1 MYFLYFVEDG
11 QIYYYKGRTRSG
23 NVIYL
28 SKRLS
33 KRVKRFQK
41 KDDAF
46 EESLELYPKFDFE
59 VGRE

>member
-1 MYFLYFVEDG
+1 MYFLYFVEGG

-23 NVIYL
+23 NIIYL

-41 KDDAF
+41 EDAF
-46 EESLELYPKFDFE
+46 EESLELYPRFDFQ

>member
-1 MYFLYFVEDG
+1 MYFLYFIKDG

-28 SKRLS
+28 SKLLT
-33 KRVKRFQK
+33 KRVKRFEK

-46 EESLELYPKFDFE
+46 EESLELYPRFDFK